1 MHSFKVVRPF
11 YMQTSFEG
19 LLMKN
24 VENVGERKHEHQQ
37 EQEQGN
43 YVEGVFFSR

>member
-1 MHSFKVVRPF
+1 MVMMHSFKVVRPF
-11 YMQTSFEG
+11 YMQTSCEG

-24 VENVGERKHEHQQ
+24 VEIVGEREHQQ

-43 YVEGVFFSR
+43 YV